1 MKKRFGIKLFKKIS
15 FWEHSVIP
23 SNHDSLW
30 LNDIKQCWRK
40 NSIAEKSV
48 FKSNEEEKKGN
59 STKAGYQFIYLW
71 PYFRIEL
78 EFVVLLSKVFSFA
91 LETFSVNSIL
101 YKRKSRYVIYSLQAK
116 TQFIMKTSHNVPV
129 NLRSA
134 LNILAGLV

>member
-1 MKKRFGIKLFKKIS
+1 MK
-15 FWEHSVIP
+15 
-23 SNHDSLW
+23 
-30 LNDIKQCWRK
+30 
-40 NSIAEKSV
+40 
-48 FKSNEEEKKGN
+48 
-59 STKAGYQFIYLW
+59 
-71 PYFRIEL
+71 L

-91 LETFSVNSIL
+91 LEIL

>member
-1 MKKRFGIKLFKKIS
+1 MK
-15 FWEHSVIP
+15 
-23 SNHDSLW
+23 
-30 LNDIKQCWRK
+30 
-40 NSIAEKSV
+40 
-48 FKSNEEEKKGN
+48 
-59 STKAGYQFIYLW
+59 
-71 PYFRIEL
+71 L

-101 YKRKSRYVIYSLQAK
+101 YKRKFRYVIYSLQAK